1 MNCHFKNPPT
11 SLYIIADGFLGIMLI
26 LVLEIVK
33 VNSRGEK
40 LENFEVFIEERRK
53 LILQKF
59 APLIVKSV
67 IT

>member
-1 MNCHFKNPPT
+1 
-11 SLYIIADGFLGIMLI
+11 MLI